1 MSKCPGTFPFPFPFP
16 FSSVPSR
23 FFLLLLKFRFSFL
36 PLLLLLNHSLLT
48 YQQRTEE
55 EGERHSDTFEKDGD
69 ELFILLDEISV
80 FSCRGVKNELKLT
93 EEDVQIVNEKG
104 NKVYFIRAPGNYSI
118 SFKRINVL
126 NNLAHLSGELG
137 ITLQV
142 PILEG
147 PAGIRFDVP
156 YTMVP
161 ETGLLNQQ
169 CDEFSGIVERDKR
182 QYCRYCDLCGLTDQL
197 ENRLTRTDSDGHRFL
212 PALAAGEEAPFS
224 PRCEK
229 IDARTYEF
237 RRTINLPGRR
247 ELEQKARQKIS
258 GVDAEIR
265 KRLNK
270 GRGRFQ
276 VFLNLISAD
285 QPPITQKA
293 WFDGSE
299 QCRCCGRDKDPN
311 CRSVLSFLYCNVE
324 DCKSAYAQ
332 QCLHNSAR
340 IVACYTVEFNYR
352 MTTRRDEV
360 QMFLRENNY
369 PDQDAPGTAPPS
381 PPTISANDASSSQQ
395 SAAPPRLNVIGDE
408 QRARQ
413 PKELSTR
420 CVSQM
425 ETRLTHLRR
434 YCTIFWNEKLC
445 CSHCPGIC

>member
-1 MSKCPGTFPFPFPFP
+1 MSKCRRASPIQLR
-16 FSSVPSR
+16 S
-23 FFLLLLKFRFSFL
+23 LLMLLPL
-36 PLLLLLNHSLLT
+36 PLLLLLNND
-48 YQQRTEE
+48 QQTLAHQQQTEE
-55 EGERHSDTFEKDGD
+55 RQPPTTPEEGGD

-80 FSCRGVKNELKLT
+80 FSCKGVKNDIKLT
-93 EEDVQIVNEKG
+93 EEDVQIVNERG
-104 NKVYFIRAPGNYSI
+104 NKVYFIKAPGNYSI

-126 NNLAHLSGELG
+126 NSLAHLSGELG

-182 QYCRYCDLCGLTDQL
+182 QYCRYCDLCGLTDQI
-197 ENRLTRTDSDGHRFL
+197 ERGLTRPDSGGHPFL
-212 PALAAGEEAPFS
+212 PALAAGEEAPFG
-224 PRCEK
+224 PRCGK

-237 RRTINLPGRR
+237 RRTLNLPGRR

-276 VFLNLISAD
+276 VFLNLISSD

-299 QCRCCGRDKDPN
+299 QCRCCGRERDPN

-352 MTTRRDEV
+352 MTTRREEV
-360 QMFLRENNY
+360 EVFLRENNY
-369 PDQDAPGTAPPS
+369 PDQDAPGAAAPSLAPIPTLSGANGASSNQQNLPS
-381 PPTISANDASSSQQ
+381 PE
-395 SAAPPRLNVIGDE
+395 APPRLNVIGDE

-413 PKELSTR
+413 PKELSGR
-420 CVSQM
+420 CVTQM

-445 CSHCPGIC
+445 CSHCPGVC